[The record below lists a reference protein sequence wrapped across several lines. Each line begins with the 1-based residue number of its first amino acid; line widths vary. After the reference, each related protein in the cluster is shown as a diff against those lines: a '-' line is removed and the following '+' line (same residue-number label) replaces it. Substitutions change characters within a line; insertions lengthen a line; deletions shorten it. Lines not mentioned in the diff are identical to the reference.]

1 MAANPLFIWFY
12 RARTTFQGNENK
24 FDTGNMRLL
33 AVDNLWTRSGEV
45 DMALWKNK
53 LSAGTSDT
61 AWIVALLLALLCV
74 VLLAALV

>member
-1 MAANPLFIWFY
+1 
-12 RARTTFQGNENK
+12 
-24 FDTGNMRLL
+24 MRLL